1 MSLSRVCRLVNAP
14 LVMVVW
20 MLWGHGIA
28 VSAERPIA
36 GARIAVA
43 ANFRDTAEA
52 IALHLEAHSD
62 YHYDIIVGST
72 GKLASQ
78 VINGAPFDVLMAA
91 DRARPQRLVE
101 EGYAVAGSQRTYAL
115 GELGLW
121 WPGAVGPIAIGDLS
135 ALNPRE
141 ICLANPALAPYG
153 SAALTVLREA
163 GFSERYLA
171 GLVRVDNVNLVTA
184 MVTQR
189 QVRAGFIARSAVVI
203 AAKRDSV
210 QMDET
215 EILWFSDHEPIHQAL
230 VLLDHAQHNP
240 AAHFWVEQIDHPAVR
255 ELIRAGG
262 YQLRPLESTGGG

>member
-101 EGYAVAGSQRTYAL
+101 EGYAVAGAQRTYAPQCAQPAGNL
-115 GELGLW
+115 SGEPCTCALW
-121 WPGAVGPIAIGDLS
+121 QCGSNS
-135 ALNPRE
+135 AERGGFFRE
-141 ICLANPALAPYG
+141 IFSRVG
-153 SAALTVLREA
+153 A
-163 GFSERYLA
+163 G
-171 GLVRVDNVNLVTA
+171 
-184 MVTQR
+184 
-189 QVRAGFIARSAVVI
+189 
-203 AAKRDSV
+203 
-210 QMDET
+210 
-215 EILWFSDHEPIHQAL
+215 
-230 VLLDHAQHNP
+230 
-240 AAHFWVEQIDHPAVR
+240 
-255 ELIRAGG
+255 
-262 YQLRPLESTGGG
+262 

>member
-189 QVRAGFIARSAVVI
+189 QVRAGFIARSALVI
-203 AAKRDSV
+203 AAKRDTV

-230 VLLDHAQHNP
+230 VLLITHNTIPQHTSG
-240 AAHFWVEQIDHPAVR
+240 
-255 ELIRAGG
+255 L
-262 YQLRPLESTGGG
+262 SK

>member
-91 DRARPQRLVE
+91 DRARPQRLTT
-101 EGYAVAGSQRTYAL
+101 R
-115 GELGLW
+115 W
-121 WPGAVGPIAIGDLS
+121 
-135 ALNPRE
+135 R
-141 ICLANPALAPYG
+141 
-153 SAALTVLREA
+153 
-163 GFSERYLA
+163 F
-171 GLVRVDNVNLVTA
+171 
-184 MVTQR
+184 
-189 QVRAGFIARSAVVI
+189 F
-203 AAKRDSV
+203 
-210 QMDET
+210 
-215 EILWFSDHEPIHQAL
+215 
-230 VLLDHAQHNP
+230 
-240 AAHFWVEQIDHPAVR
+240 
-255 ELIRAGG
+255 
-262 YQLRPLESTGGG
+262 

>member
-1 MSLSRVCRLVNAP
+1 MSLSRVCYLVNAP
-14 LVMVVW
+14 LVIVAW

-28 VSAERPIA
+28 VSAAGPIA
-36 GARIAVA
+36 DARIAVA

-91 DRARPQRLVE
+91 DRVRPQRLVE

-121 WPGAVGPIAIGDLS
+121 WPGAGEPVAIGDLS
-135 ALNPRE
+135 VLNPRE
-141 ICLANPALAPYG
+141 VCVANPALAPYG

-171 GLVRVDNVNLVTA
+171 GLVRVDNVN
-184 MVTQR
+184 
-189 QVRAGFIARSAVVI
+189 
-203 AAKRDSV
+203 SV
-210 QMDET
+210 SYT
-215 EILWFSDHEPIHQAL
+215 HLTLPTTPY
-230 VLLDHAQHNP
+230 V
-240 AAHFWVEQIDHPAVR
+240 
-255 ELIRAGG
+255 
-262 YQLRPLESTGGG
+262 